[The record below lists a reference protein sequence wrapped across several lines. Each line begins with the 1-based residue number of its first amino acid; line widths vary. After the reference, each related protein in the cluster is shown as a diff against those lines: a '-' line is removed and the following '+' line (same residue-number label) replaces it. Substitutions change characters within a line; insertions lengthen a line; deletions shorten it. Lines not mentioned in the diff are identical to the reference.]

1 MAEIIHDPKQ
11 DRRGRG
17 RPQLRCDDETRQVIY
32 QAARHEFADNGY
44 AATSM
49 ETLARSAGVSTKT
62 LYRLIPNKAALFES
76 MVSDRLDHVL
86 ADVNLHAADVA
97 DIDEALHAALMI
109 CADLSLDK
117 EVVALQRMALQE
129 TGKFPGL
136 AEVFYNNGIRR
147 TVAALADW
155 LSTQQK
161 RGLIA
166 LDDAE
171 EAAGMLLGMVADAP
185 RRATM
190 FGGLPLPSRPQIE
203 ARVRNC
209 VALFLGGC
217 RSPTKPAS

>member
-1 MAEIIHDPKQ
+1 MAEIIHDQKQ

-49 ETLARSAGVSTKT
+49 ETVARAAGVSTKT

-86 ADVNLHAADVA
+86 ADVNLRAADVA

-155 LSTQQK
+155 LSTQQR
-161 RGLIA
+161 RGLIT

-185 RRATM
+185 RRAAM

-217 RSPTKPAS
+217 RVTAKPAS